1 MSAKANHLEQT
12 CLQCRHLM
20 VAVCRNVQ
28 NVPAEKYIFIL
39 QLCAFY
45 ACKKQGGGM
54 AWMSTNMKMETSTR
68 GGVGKLMGRALSG
81 DTLFQNTYT
90 AQGGRGL
97 IAVSSSFPGEVRAF
111 EITPE
116 NPMIFQKS
124 AFLCSDAGVELSM
137 FFRKKVAAGL
147 FGGEGFIMQKVSGN
161 GIVFAEF
168 DGSVVEYNLKEGQQI
183 IVDTGNLA
191 AMSATCNMEVQTVPG
206 VKNMLF
212 GGEGL
217 FNTVVTGP
225 GHVWLQTMPISSVAA
240 VLRPFFPTTGA

>member
-1 MSAKANHLEQT
+1 
-12 CLQCRHLM
+12 
-20 VAVCRNVQ
+20 
-28 NVPAEKYIFIL
+28 
-39 QLCAFY
+39 
-45 ACKKQGGGM
+45 
-54 AWMSTNMKMETSTR
+54 
-68 GGVGKLMGRALSG
+68 
-81 DTLFQNTYT
+81 
-90 AQGGRGL
+90 
-97 IAVSSSFPGEVRAF
+97 
-111 EITPE
+111 
-116 NPMIFQKS
+116 MIFQKS

-191 AMSATCNMEVQTVPG
+191 AMSASCNMEVQTVPG
-206 VKNMLF
+206 VKNILF

>member
-1 MSAKANHLEQT
+1 MKYEIKGGNLPVVVMN
-12 CLQCRHLM
+12 LQDG
-20 VAVCRNVQ
+20 
-28 NVPAEKYIFIL
+28 ESIIT
-39 QLCAFY
+39 
-45 ACKKQGGGM
+45 QGGGM

-90 AQGGRGL
+90 AQGGPGL
-97 IAVSSSFPGEVRAF
+97 IAVSSSFPGEIRAF

-124 AFLCSDAGVELSM
+124 AFLCSEDGVELSM

-161 GIVFAEF
+161 GTVFAEF

-183 IVDTGNLA
+183 VIDTGNLA
-191 AMSATCNMEVQTVPG
+191 AMSASCNMEIQTVPG
-206 VKNMLF
+206 VKNILF

-240 VLRPFFPTTGA
+240 VLRPFFPTPGA

>member
-1 MSAKANHLEQT
+1 MKYEIKGGNLPVVVMNLEEG
-12 CLQCRHLM
+12 
-20 VAVCRNVQ
+20 
-28 NVPAEKYIFIL
+28 EKVIT
-39 QLCAFY
+39 
-45 ACKKQGGGM
+45 QGGGM

-68 GGVGKLMGRALSG
+68 
-81 DTLFQNTYT
+81 NTYT

>member
-1 MSAKANHLEQT
+1 MKYEIKGGNLPVVVMNLEEG
-12 CLQCRHLM
+12 
-20 VAVCRNVQ
+20 
-28 NVPAEKYIFIL
+28 EKVIT
-39 QLCAFY
+39 
-45 ACKKQGGGM
+45 QGGGM

-147 FGGEGFIMQKVSGN
+147 FGGEGFIMQKV
-161 GIVFAEF
+161 
-168 DGSVVEYNLKEGQQI
+168 
-183 IVDTGNLA
+183 
-191 AMSATCNMEVQTVPG
+191 
-206 VKNMLF
+206 
-212 GGEGL
+212 
-217 FNTVVTGP
+217 
-225 GHVWLQTMPISSVAA
+225 VAA
-240 VLRPFFPTTGA
+240 RFCCP